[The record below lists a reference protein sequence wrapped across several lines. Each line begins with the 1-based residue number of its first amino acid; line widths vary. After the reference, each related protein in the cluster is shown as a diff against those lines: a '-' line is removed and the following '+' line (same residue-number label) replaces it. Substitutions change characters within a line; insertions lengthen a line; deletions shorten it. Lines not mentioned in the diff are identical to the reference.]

1 MRGPLTG
8 EILRLL
14 KPISPRRHPMLA
26 LNRLF
31 AATLEALAQTGTLL
45 GAPPVG
51 EWERR
56 RDLRERRVHITR
68 ARGLR

>member
-1 MRGPLTG
+1 MRALLPG
-8 EILRLL
+8 EILGLVN
-14 KPISPRRHPMLA
+14 PISPRRHPMLA

-31 AATLEALAQTGTLL
+31 VATLEALAQTGTLL

-56 RDLRERRVHITR
+56 RDRRVHIPR
-68 ARGLR
+68 ARGVR

>member
-1 MRGPLTG
+1 MRALLPG
-8 EILRLL
+8 EILGLVN
-14 KPISPRRHPMLA
+14 PISPRRHPMLA

-31 AATLEALAQTGTLL
+31 VATLEALAQTGTLL

-51 EWERR
+51 EWELR
-56 RDLRERRVHITR
+56 RDRRVPITR